1 MAPQGWKNCWLWTAV
16 VAATLAKGVLGA
28 DILETSGF
36 STCNANSS
44 ISVQRVN
51 ISYNNDNKTVTFDVA
66 GSSSKIQNV
75 TAVLNVTA
83 YGQQIYSN
91 SFDPCS
97 PGTFVQ
103 QLCPVPAGTF
113 AAKGTQAIPKQY
125 ADLVPSIAFQIPDIA
140 AMATLQL
147 KTKDSGE
154 KVACIQS
161 QVTNGKTASI
171 PAVSYVAAGVAG
183 AALVLTGV
191 SAVGAVVAGGS
202 AAAGSSAAGGLGTI
216 SPSFTEVFGWF
227 QGMAMNGMMS
237 VQYPQVYR
245 SFAKNFGFST
255 GLVPWVGLQRS
266 IDSFRNMTGGNLTRD
281 SVDFLHNA
289 TLVFDDGL
297 VDGAGA
303 NDTTLGFKRA
313 VEHFLV
319 LAGRDIETSINGTS
333 DGNSTTNPD
342 STTES
347 IRVAVNGIQAYV
359 NELSIPS
366 ANTFMTVLLIVSIV
380 IAAIAVGI
388 LLIKVILEFWA
399 LFGSFPKSLT
409 GFRKHYWGS
418 IARAITNLILLLYGV
433 WVLYCIFQFTHGD
446 SWAAKTLAGVTLGLF
461 TGILAFFSW
470 KIWWTAR
477 KLKMAEGD
485 ASALYDD
492 KDIWVKYSLFYE
504 SYKKDYWWIFVPTI
518 FYMFAKGFTL
528 AAADGHGM
536 VQTIAQLIIEGVM
549 LILLL
554 WSRPYERK
562 SSNVINIVIQVVRML
577 SVVCILVFVEEFG
590 IAQTTQT
597 VTGVVLIA
605 VQSTLTGVLAILIA
619 WNAIVACC
627 KENPHRKRRKEMGTF
642 HHTGHASD
650 SHANYLPEKM
660 QRDLDTLTP
669 LDARNSLLLD
679 RKPTAV
685 SDTTDSFSV
694 AKTGAMVEVKSVYNG
709 DSDPERYVG
718 FAASTAPGPPRL
730 LSAGSGAYRP
740 LTPSTPLATDNL
752 VANAA
757 PIGQADLDGRQPTVP
772 TMRMRPPEARPAYG
786 PTQPRFG
793 GGGGYGQ
800 QGGGTYGQGGY
811 SAGPGYG
818 GYGAYRPPSRGGY

>member
-1 MAPQGWKNCWLWTAV
+1 MAGQSWQQGLLRRALAV
-16 VAATLAKGVLGA
+16 AVLATGA
-28 DILETSGF
+28 MGANILETSGF
-36 STCNANSS
+36 SLCNKNTTV
-44 ISVQRVN
+44 SVQRVN

-66 GSSSKIQNV
+66 GTSTIEQNV
-75 TAVLNVTA
+75 TAILNVTA

-97 PGTFVQ
+97 PGTFIQ

-113 AAKGTQAIPKQY
+113 SAKGVQAIPKQY
-125 ADLVPSIAFQIPDIA
+125 ADMVPSIAFQIPDIA

-147 KTKDSGE
+147 KGKGGE

-161 QVTNGKTASI
+161 SVTNGKTASV

-202 AAAGSSAAGGLGTI
+202 AAAGSSAATGGLGTI

-227 QGMAMNGMMS
+227 QGMAMNSMLS

-255 GLVPWVGLQRS
+255 GLVPWTGLQRS
-266 IDSFRNMTGGNLTRD
+266 IDSFRNMTGGDLTTN
-281 SVDFLHNA
+281 SVDFLRNA
-289 TLVFDDGL
+289 TLVFDDGSL
-297 VDGAGA
+297 
-303 NDTTLGFKRA
+303 DTTNGTALKFKRA
-313 VEHFLV
+313 VQHFMV
-319 LAGRDIETSINGTS
+319 LTGRQIETSVNGTV
-333 DGNSTTNPD
+333 DGNSTSDPN

-347 IRVAVNGIQAYV
+347 IRVAVQGIQAYV

-366 ANTFMTVLLIVSIV
+366 ANTFMTVLLIVAIV
-380 IAAIAVGI
+380 IAAMAVGI
-388 LLIKVILEFWA
+388 LLVKVILEFWA

-418 IARAITNLILLLYGV
+418 IARAITSLILLLYGV

-461 TGILAFFSW
+461 TGVLAFFSW

-477 KLKMAEGD
+477 KLRMAEGD
-485 ASALYDD
+485 VSGLYDD
-492 KDIWVKYSLFYE
+492 KNIWVKYSLFYE

-518 FYMFAKGFTL
+518 LYMFAKGFTL

-536 VQTIAQLIIEGVM
+536 VQTIAQLIIEGFM

-562 SSNVINIVIQVVRML
+562 SSNVINIIIQVVRVL

-619 WNAIVACC
+619 WNAIIACC
-627 KENPHRKRRKEMGTF
+627 KENPHRKRRKEM
-642 HHTGHASD
+642 
-650 SHANYLPEKM
+650 EQM
-660 QRDLDTLTP
+660 QRDMDTLTP

-679 RKPTAV
+679 RKQTGL
-685 SDTTDSFSV
+685 SDTSDSFSLS
-694 AKTGAMVEVKSVYNG
+694 KTGPMNEKVTPLDVK
-709 DSDPERYVG
+709 SDPERYVG
-718 FAASTAPGPPRL
+718 FAVTSTPEPTTTNNYSAART
-730 LSAGSGAYRP
+730 LSAGSNGPFRP
-740 LTPSTPLATDNL
+740 LTPGTPLPTDNL

-757 PIGQADLDGRQPTVP
+757 PIGRTDAGMTQPTLP
-772 TMRMRPPEARPAYG
+772 NLSGGYPSAGPAYNG
-786 PTQPRFG
+786 PPQQPRA
-793 GGGGYGQ
+793 GGGYGQ
-800 QGGGTYGQGGY
+800 MGGGGY
-811 SAGPGYG
+811 NAGGYG
-818 GYGAYRPPSRGGY
+818 GFAGGGYRAPAGY

>member
-1 MAPQGWKNCWLWTAV
+1 MAREGWQHGLLRTAIA
-16 VAATLAKGVLGA
+16 VAVLAKGVMSA
-28 DILETSGF
+28 NILQTSGF

-44 ISVQRVN
+44 VAVQRVN
-51 ISYNNDNKTVTFDVA
+51 ISYNNDNKTVSFDIA
-66 GSSSKIQNV
+66 GTSSKIQNV

-83 YGQQIYSN
+83 YGQQVYSN
-91 SFDPCS
+91 SFDPCA
-97 PGTFVQ
+97 PGTFVE

-125 ADLVPSIAFQIPDIA
+125 ADLIPAIAFQVPDIA

-147 KTKDSGE
+147 RSKDSGE

-161 QVTNGKTASI
+161 EVTNGKTASI
-171 PAVSYVAAGVAG
+171 PAVSYVAVGIAG
-183 AALVLTGV
+183 AALILTGV

-202 AAAGSSAAGGLGTI
+202 AAAGSSATAGGMGTI

-227 QGMAMNGMMS
+227 QGMAMNGMLS
-237 VQYPQVYR
+237 VQYPPVYR

-266 IDSFRNMTGGNLTRD
+266 IDSFRNSTGGDLTRD

-289 TLVFDDGL
+289 TLVFDDGSL
-297 VDGAGA
+297 DSNNTA
-303 NDTTLGFKRA
+303 LKMKRA
-313 VEHFLV
+313 FDHFLV
-319 LAGRDIETSINGTS
+319 LSGRQIVTSVNATS
-333 DGNSTTNPD
+333 DGNTTSDPN

-366 ANTFMTVLLIVSIV
+366 ANTFMTVLLIVAIM

-388 LLIKVILEFWA
+388 LLVKVILEFWA

-446 SWAAKTLAGVTLGLF
+446 SWAAKTLAGVTLGVF

-477 KLKMAEGD
+477 KLKLAEGD

-504 SYKKDYWWIFVPTI
+504 SYRRDYWWIFVPTI
-518 FYMFAKGFTL
+518 LYMFAKGFTL

-536 VQTIAQLIIEGVM
+536 VQTIAQLVIEGIM

-562 SSNVINIVIQVVRML
+562 SSNVINIIIQVVRVL

-627 KENPHRKRRKEMGTF
+627 KENPHRKRRKEMG
-642 HHTGHASD
+642 
-650 SHANYLPEKM
+650 
-660 QRDLDTLTP
+660 
-669 LDARNSLLLD
+669 
-679 RKPTAV
+679 
-685 SDTTDSFSV
+685 
-694 AKTGAMVEVKSVYNG
+694 KS
-709 DSDPERYVG
+709 
-718 FAASTAPGPPRL
+718 
-730 LSAGSGAYRP
+730 
-740 LTPSTPLATDNL
+740 
-752 VANAA
+752 
-757 PIGQADLDGRQPTVP
+757 
-772 TMRMRPPEARPAYG
+772 
-786 PTQPRFG
+786 
-793 GGGGYGQ
+793 
-800 QGGGTYGQGGY
+800 
-811 SAGPGYG
+811 
-818 GYGAYRPPSRGGY
+818 

>member
-1 MAPQGWKNCWLWTAV
+1 MAPKGWQHGGLIRTALA
-16 VAATLAKGVLGA
+16 VAVLAKGVMGA
-28 DILETSGF
+28 EILQTSGF
-36 STCNANSS
+36 SSCNANSS
-44 ISVQRVN
+44 VSVQRVN
-51 ISYNNDNKTVTFDVA
+51 ISYDNDNKTVTFDVA
-66 GSSSKIQNV
+66 GTSSMVQNV

-97 PGTFVQ
+97 PGTFVE

-113 AAKGTQAIPKQY
+113 SAKGTQAIPKQY
-125 ADLVPSIAFQIPDIA
+125 ADLVPGIAFQIPDIA

-147 KTKDSGE
+147 KSKDSGE

-183 AALVLTGV
+183 AALILTGV

-227 QGMAMNGMMS
+227 QGMAMNGMLS

-266 IDSFRNMTGGNLTRD
+266 IDNFRNMTGGNLTTD

-289 TLVFDDGL
+289 TLVFDDGSS
-297 VDGAGA
+297 DSAGTNNTA
-303 NDTTLGFKRA
+303 LKIKRA

-319 LAGRDIETSINGTS
+319 LTGRDIETSVNATS
-333 DGNSTTNPD
+333 DGNTTSDPN

-366 ANTFMTVLLIVSIV
+366 ANTFMTVLLIVAII

-446 SWAAKTLAGVTLGLF
+446 SWAAKTLAGVTLGIF

-518 FYMFAKGFTL
+518 LYMFAKGFTL

-536 VQTIAQLIIEGVM
+536 VQTIAQLVIEGIM

-562 SSNVINIVIQVVRML
+562 SSNVINIVIQVVRVL

-619 WNAIVACC
+619 WNAIIACC
-627 KENPHRKRRKEMGTF
+627 KENPHRKRRKEMGKF
-642 HHTGHASD
+642 DAS
-650 SHANYLPEKM
+650 
-660 QRDLDTLTP
+660 
-669 LDARNSLLLD
+669 
-679 RKPTAV
+679 
-685 SDTTDSFSV
+685 
-694 AKTGAMVEVKSVYNG
+694 
-709 DSDPERYVG
+709 
-718 FAASTAPGPPRL
+718 
-730 LSAGSGAYRP
+730 
-740 LTPSTPLATDNL
+740 
-752 VANAA
+752 
-757 PIGQADLDGRQPTVP
+757 
-772 TMRMRPPEARPAYG
+772 
-786 PTQPRFG
+786 
-793 GGGGYGQ
+793 
-800 QGGGTYGQGGY
+800 
-811 SAGPGYG
+811 
-818 GYGAYRPPSRGGY
+818 

>member
-1 MAPQGWKNCWLWTAV
+1 MARESWQNGLLRRALAV
-16 VAATLAKGVLGA
+16 TVLATGA
-28 DILETSGF
+28 MGANILETSGF
-36 STCNANSS
+36 SLCNSNSS
-44 ISVQRVN
+44 VSVQRVN

-66 GSSSKIQNV
+66 GTSTKQQNV
-75 TAVLNVTA
+75 IAILNVTA

-97 PGTFVQ
+97 SGTFVQ
-103 QLCPVPAGTF
+103 QLCPVPIGTF
-113 AAKGTQAIPKQY
+113 SAKGVQAIPKQY
-125 ADLVPSIAFQIPDIA
+125 ADMVPNIAFQIPDIA

-147 KTKDSGE
+147 KAKDGGE

-161 QVTNGKTASI
+161 SVTNGKTASV

-183 AALVLTGV
+183 AALILTGV
-191 SAVGAVVAGGS
+191 SAVGAAVAGGS
-202 AAAGSSAAGGLGTI
+202 AAAGSSAATGGLGTI

-227 QGMAMNGMMS
+227 QGMAMNSMLS

-255 GLVPWVGLQRS
+255 GLVPWTGLQRS
-266 IDSFRNMTGGNLTRD
+266 IDSFRNMTGGNLTTN
-281 SVDFLHNA
+281 SVDFLQNA
-289 TLVFDDGL
+289 TLVFDDGSL
-297 VDGAGA
+297 
-303 NDTTLGFKRA
+303 DTTNGTALKFKRA
-313 VEHFLV
+313 VQHFMV
-319 LAGRDIETSINGTS
+319 LTGRQIETSINGTT
-333 DGNSTTNPD
+333 DGNSTSDPN

-347 IRVAVNGIQAYV
+347 IRVAVQGIQAYV

-366 ANTFMTVLLIVSIV
+366 ANTFMTVLLIVAIV
-380 IAAIAVGI
+380 IAAMAVGI
-388 LLIKVILEFWA
+388 LLVKVILEFWA

-418 IARAITNLILLLYGV
+418 IARAITSLILLLYGV

-461 TGILAFFSW
+461 TGVLAFFSW

-477 KLKMAEGD
+477 KLRMAEGD
-485 ASALYDD
+485 VSGLYDD
-492 KDIWVKYSLFYE
+492 KNIWVKYSLFYE

-518 FYMFAKGFTL
+518 LYMFAKGFTL

-536 VQTIAQLIIEGVM
+536 VQTIAQLIIEGIM
-549 LILLL
+549 LMLLL

-562 SSNVINIVIQVVRML
+562 SSNVINIIIQVVRVL

-627 KENPHRKRRKEMGTF
+627 KENPHRKRRKEM
-642 HHTGHASD
+642 
-650 SHANYLPEKM
+650 EQM
-660 QRDLDTLTP
+660 QRDMDTLTP

-679 RKPTAV
+679 RKQTGFP
-685 SDTTDSFSV
+685 DTSDSFSLS
-694 AKTGAMVEVKSVYNG
+694 KTGAMNEKVTPLDVK
-709 DSDPERYVG
+709 SDPERYVG
-718 FAASTAPGPPRL
+718 FAVTSTPEPTTNNYSAART
-730 LSAGSGAYRP
+730 LSAGSNGPFRP
-740 LTPSTPLATDNL
+740 LTPATPLPTDNL

-757 PIGQADLDGRQPTVP
+757 PIGRADPGMRQPTLP
-772 TMRMRPPEARPAYG
+772 NLSGGYPSAGPIYNGPPQ
-786 PTQPRFG
+786 QPRA
-793 GGGGYGQ
+793 GGGYGQ
-800 QGGGTYGQGGY
+800 MGGGGY
-811 SAGPGYG
+811 DTGGYG
-818 GYGAYRPPSRGGY
+818 GFGGGGYRAPGGY

>member
-1 MAPQGWKNCWLWTAV
+1 MAPEAWKYGWLKTAV
-16 VAATLAKGVLGA
+16 GMAALAKGVMGA
-28 DILETSGF
+28 DILQTSGF

-44 ISVQRVN
+44 SVSVQRVN

-66 GSSSKIQNV
+66 GSSNKVQNV

-83 YGQQIYSN
+83 YGRQIYSN

-97 PGTFVQ
+97 PGTFVD

-113 AAKGTQAIPKQY
+113 AAKGTQAIPKEY
-125 ADLVPSIAFQIPDIA
+125 ANLVPSIAFQIPDIA

-147 KTKDSGE
+147 KSKDSGE

-227 QGMAMNGMMS
+227 QGMAMNGMLS

-245 SFAKNFGFST
+245 SFAKNFAFST

-266 IDSFRNMTGGNLTRD
+266 IDNFRNVTGGNLTED
-281 SVDFLHNA
+281 SVDFLRNA
-289 TLVFDDGL
+289 TLVFDDGSS
-297 VDGAGA
+297 DSARA
-303 NDTTLGFKRA
+303 NNTALKFKRA
-313 VEHFLV
+313 VEQFLV
-319 LAGRDIETSINGTS
+319 LSGRDIETSINATA
-333 DGNSTTNPD
+333 DGNATSNPE

-347 IRVAVNGIQAYV
+347 IRVAVHGIQAYV

-366 ANTFMTVLLIVSIV
+366 ANTFMTVLLIVAIV

-388 LLIKVILEFWA
+388 LLVKVILEFWA

-446 SWAAKTLAGVTLGLF
+446 SWAAKTLAGVTLGVF

-518 FYMFAKGFTL
+518 LYMFAKGFTL

-536 VQTIAQLIIEGVM
+536 VQTIAQLVIEGVM

-562 SSNVINIVIQVVRML
+562 SSNVINIVIQVVRIL

-619 WNAIVACC
+619 WNAVIACC
-627 KENPHRKRRKEMGTF
+627 KENPHRKRRKEMGT
-642 HHTGHASD
+642 
-650 SHANYLPEKM
+650 L
-660 QRDLDTLTP
+660 LTDMP
-669 LDARNSLLLD
+669 VTS
-679 RKPTAV
+679 K
-685 SDTTDSFSV
+685 
-694 AKTGAMVEVKSVYNG
+694 
-709 DSDPERYVG
+709 
-718 FAASTAPGPPRL
+718 
-730 LSAGSGAYRP
+730 
-740 LTPSTPLATDNL
+740 
-752 VANAA
+752 
-757 PIGQADLDGRQPTVP
+757 
-772 TMRMRPPEARPAYG
+772 
-786 PTQPRFG
+786 
-793 GGGGYGQ
+793 
-800 QGGGTYGQGGY
+800 
-811 SAGPGYG
+811 
-818 GYGAYRPPSRGGY
+818 

>member
-1 MAPQGWKNCWLWTAV
+1 MAPKSWQHGLLRTALA
-16 VAATLAKGVLGA
+16 VAVLAKGVMSTE
-28 DILETSGF
+28 ILQTSGF
-36 STCNANSS
+36 SSCNTNSS
-44 ISVQRVN
+44 VSVQRVN

-66 GSSSKIQNV
+66 GTSSKVQNV

-91 SFDPCS
+91 SFDPCA
-97 PGTFVQ
+97 PGTFVE

-147 KTKDSGE
+147 RAKDSGE

-227 QGMAMNGMMS
+227 QGMAMNGMLS

-266 IDSFRNMTGGNLTRD
+266 IDGFRNMTGGNLTTD

-289 TLVFDDGL
+289 TLVFDDGSTNNTAL
-297 VDGAGA
+297 KI
-303 NDTTLGFKRA
+303 KRA
-313 VEHFLV
+313 VAHFLV
-319 LAGRDIETSINGTS
+319 LSGRDFETSINGTS
-333 DGNSTTNPD
+333 DGNSTSDPN

-366 ANTFMTVLLIVSIV
+366 ANTFMTVLLIVAIV

-388 LLIKVILEFWA
+388 LLVKVILEFWA

-418 IARAITNLILLLYGV
+418 IARAITSLILLLYGV

-446 SWAAKTLAGVTLGLF
+446 SWAAKTLAGVTLGVF
-461 TGILAFFSW
+461 TGILVFFSW

-518 FYMFAKGFTL
+518 LYMFAKGFTL

-536 VQTIAQLIIEGVM
+536 VQTIAQLVIEGIM

-562 SSNVINIVIQVVRML
+562 SSNVINIVIQVVRVL

-627 KENPHRKRRKEMGTF
+627 KENPHRKRRKEMGT
-642 HHTGHASD
+642 S
-650 SHANYLPEKM
+650 
-660 QRDLDTLTP
+660 
-669 LDARNSLLLD
+669 
-679 RKPTAV
+679 
-685 SDTTDSFSV
+685 
-694 AKTGAMVEVKSVYNG
+694 
-709 DSDPERYVG
+709 
-718 FAASTAPGPPRL
+718 
-730 LSAGSGAYRP
+730 
-740 LTPSTPLATDNL
+740 
-752 VANAA
+752 
-757 PIGQADLDGRQPTVP
+757 
-772 TMRMRPPEARPAYG
+772 
-786 PTQPRFG
+786 
-793 GGGGYGQ
+793 
-800 QGGGTYGQGGY
+800 
-811 SAGPGYG
+811 
-818 GYGAYRPPSRGGY
+818 